1 MAEKIRFIGRIQHTE
16 DTIQRLFKTEYF
28 TYSKRR
34 ILARMLV
41 GAAMVVTGLLYQRNR
56 IVQVILLM
64 IGCWLLFSRDF
75 PASVQADRTLEKRK
89 GRLPQ
94 NTCTFFDSGMDLD
107 GEGRMRLAYSRFQ
120 QLVEDERYLY
130 LFLGKGSVCMI
141 DKETIERGSVEE
153 LKEFVEKHTGLTWR
167 AKSKS
172 LLQMNLYDVWQMLQ
186 DKRRRR

>member
-89 GRLPQ
+89 GRL
-94 NTCTFFDSGMDLD
+94 
-107 GEGRMRLAYSRFQ
+107 
-120 QLVEDERYLY
+120 
-130 LFLGKGSVCMI
+130 MI